1 MKEKDIHVLN
11 WENFSQCTNSSGH
24 TINKGLIF
32 EDLIERLLIAMFPN
46 QTWRRTAET
55 HDGKRDFV
63 YPSDEHLPDQK
74 WAECKNYNSNLS
86 LNIIAPTLIMGT
98 IENIES
104 IFFFSYSPLN
114 DNAIEGL
121 LRYSKKT
128 QKEIKIYDGNV
139 LESLICEFH
148 KLHDIADFF
157 PNTDFQKA
165 YEILDNKKAR
175 IIKSVKDIYG
185 NQINPLHIFELGESF
200 YINLILQNFSHKK
213 MNYKIYIKQR
223 GENFLKCNESV
234 QNYSLSFANVKEY
247 SLLCQTLKPGNMD
260 YQIRVY
266 NLDTKKEKILKKRIK
281 VNDEPYLF
289 WTGTNALRILE
300 QCYQH
305 LLNYVQNPLLIVS
318 GSGMGKSTL
327 INILLQDIRIQSKYK
342 VLKINLSLSRNCC
355 IKNLLTSVIDLQGT
369 NDTPAEQI
377 EDENV
382 AVSFLI
388 NNYAESNERM
398 SDILLNFYH
407 NSQPYLFVID
417 DIQEISR
424 TYISLFKT
432 LSSMA
437 QSRNIPLYFVCA
449 LAEDKCTLDDLFS
462 RLSIDVMQ
470 QVRCNIIKLAKFEKK
485 DIITFIKH
493 KFGIPQIEKY
503 FFDFD
508 REVRPLDMQYF
519 CKELK
524 RQRIIAPIPNSRT
537 YQILD
542 PFKFRDMVQ
551 KIPYVHISLKELCRS
566 MNQGD
571 VPEYLLKYL
580 FITDTLSF
588 NLQNNYKEI
597 ISRFISWC
605 ILKDKDGEISFYHEE
620 IKNYIE
626 NNFVFSEEDYSDI
639 FFEKG
644 INNVAKAFCALMI
657 IDRLK
662 NAPNFLKAFFCSNYN
677 IQKKESRLQ
686 LCWLIFDK
694 LDLLAKHFLT
704 NQALNFVRFNFQL
717 LNDEQGH
724 SSFYRFLKHIADS
737 AIRYHWDMDI
747 ESVEDMSHFIKK
759 FFDRSLS
766 TYRYRDCFTYFEK
779 YKEIFLNIKNISNS
793 RRYYWLSYYANRVAI
808 ALDRETLPLSDEPQ
822 NVSDMYSLSEEYCNN
837 TTAEYKLQLQIL
849 VDNFYRH
856 YIYRHNLTKEIVLYY
871 HDNLIKIGEKIHT
884 RSILLDYH
892 ILLLK
897 YLEFKIAGEEHSQDF
912 LKDFRSKIKCTRNES
927 SSKFYILK
935 LYILEIYTLIDL
947 RNYVA
952 ANKILAEAYE
962 FVLLKDM
969 RSYMYKLSYI
979 KAHLYIFQEKMVN
992 VSETCRLIELALEQL
1007 MSQYNNSLND
1017 LKREIFL
1024 LIRLVQFTNTYKP
1037 GRIQT
1042 LILPFSFELQSLVEE
1057 VVNSLY
1063 DEDLLN
1069 MKSYFL
1075 FKNISF
1081 PNI

>member
-1 MKEKDIHVLN
+1 
-11 WENFSQCTNSSGH
+11 
-24 TINKGLIF
+24 
-32 EDLIERLLIAMFPN
+32 
-46 QTWRRTAET
+46 
-55 HDGKRDFV
+55 
-63 YPSDEHLPDQK
+63 
-74 WAECKNYNSNLS
+74 
-86 LNIIAPTLIMGT
+86 
-98 IENIES
+98 
-104 IFFFSYSPLN
+104 
-114 DNAIEGL
+114 
-121 LRYSKKT
+121 
-128 QKEIKIYDGNV
+128 
-139 LESLICEFH
+139 
-148 KLHDIADFF
+148 
-157 PNTDFQKA
+157 
-165 YEILDNKKAR
+165 
-175 IIKSVKDIYG
+175 
-185 NQINPLHIFELGESF
+185 
-200 YINLILQNFSHKK
+200 
-213 MNYKIYIKQR
+213 
-223 GENFLKCNESV
+223 
-234 QNYSLSFANVKEY
+234 
-247 SLLCQTLKPGNMD
+247 
-260 YQIRVY
+260 
-266 NLDTKKEKILKKRIK
+266 
-281 VNDEPYLF
+281 
-289 WTGTNALRILE
+289 
-300 QCYQH
+300 
-305 LLNYVQNPLLIVS
+305 
-318 GSGMGKSTL
+318 
-327 INILLQDIRIQSKYK
+327 
-342 VLKINLSLSRNCC
+342 
-355 IKNLLTSVIDLQGT
+355 
-369 NDTPAEQI
+369 
-377 EDENV
+377 
-382 AVSFLI
+382 
-388 NNYAESNERM
+388 
-398 SDILLNFYH
+398 
-407 NSQPYLFVID
+407 
-417 DIQEISR
+417 
-424 TYISLFKT
+424 
-432 LSSMA
+432 
-437 QSRNIPLYFVCA
+437 
-449 LAEDKCTLDDLFS
+449 
-462 RLSIDVMQ
+462 
-470 QVRCNIIKLAKFEKK
+470 
-485 DIITFIKH
+485 
-493 KFGIPQIEKY
+493 
-503 FFDFD
+503 
-508 REVRPLDMQYF
+508 
-519 CKELK
+519 
-524 RQRIIAPIPNSRT
+524 
-537 YQILD
+537 
-542 PFKFRDMVQ
+542 
-551 KIPYVHISLKELCRS
+551 